1 MRQERQYFVYIL
13 AGKPYG
19 TLYVGVTNDVPRRT
33 SQHCEGLTGGFTKR
47 YGVKKL
53 VYFESHATAANAI
66 HREKRI
72 KKWPHQYKINLIMAN
87 NPRWDD
93 LFEKIVGP
101 THPPDGS
108 PA

>member
-1 MRQERQYFVYIL
+1 MRREREYFVYIL
-13 AGKPYG
+13 ASKPYG
-19 TLYVGVTNDVPRRT
+19 TLYTGVTNDVLRRT
-33 SQHCEGLTGGFTKR
+33 YQHREGVTEGFTKR

-53 VYFESHATAANAI
+53 VYFESFATAAMAI
-66 HREKRI
+66 HREKRM
-72 KKWPHQYKINLIMAN
+72 KKWPRQYKINLILAN
-87 NPRWDD
+87 NPKWDD

>member
-1 MRQERQYFVYIL
+1 MRRERVYFVYIL
-13 AGKPYG
+13 ASKPYG
-19 TLYVGVTNDVPRRT
+19 TLYTGVTNDVLRRT
-33 SQHCEGLTGGFTKR
+33 YQHKEGLNEGFTKR

-53 VYFESHATAANAI
+53 VYFESHATAAGAI

-72 KKWPHQYKINLIMAN
+72 KKWPRQYKINLIMAS

-93 LFEKIVGP
+93 LFEKMAGP
-101 THPPDGS
+101 IL